1 MLVVEP
7 SKSKAKK
14 YLHMKNK
21 SNTANPVGRPETY
34 TYSDQ
39 WEQWI
44 EEWKFATVDID
55 GAVNLP
61 TIESLTLFLQDKLKE
76 SKKYISLNTVDTYGR
91 GEDAKPEFLGAL
103 QWIKCEQ
110 KKRLLNSGLSGDY
123 NSTIAKLIL
132 SSNHGMAEKT
142 EQTVK
147 ATVVMPSIEIDGEK
161 KEYKL
166 GN

>member
-1 MLVVEP
+1 MT
-7 SKSKAKK
+7 
-14 YLHMKNK
+14 
-21 SNTANPVGRPETY
+21 NTPNTPNPVGRPQKYNITDKWHE
-34 TYSDQ
+34 
-39 WEQWI
+39 WI
-44 EEWKFATVDID
+44 EEWKSVTID
-55 GAVNLP
+55 TDGEVNLP

-76 SKKYISLNTVDTYGR
+76 INKYICLNTVDTYGR

-142 EQTVK
+142 EQMVS
-147 ATVVMPSIEIDGEK
+147 VVAMPSIKVGG
-161 KEYKL
+161 KEL
-166 GN
+166 EFNIGNDVTKDS

>member
-1 MLVVEP
+1 MT
-7 SKSKAKK
+7 
-14 YLHMKNK
+14 
-21 SNTANPVGRPETY
+21 NTPNTPNPVGRPQKYNITDKWHE
-34 TYSDQ
+34 
-39 WEQWI
+39 WI
-44 EEWKFATVDID
+44 EEWKSVTID
-55 GAVNLP
+55 TDGEVNLP

-76 SKKYISLNTVDTYGR
+76 INKYISLNTVDTYGR

-142 EQTVK
+142 EQMVS
-147 ATVVMPSIEIDGEK
+147 VVAMPSIKVGG
-161 KEYKL
+161 KEL
-166 GN
+166 EFNIGNDVTKDS

>member
-1 MLVVEP
+1 MT
-7 SKSKAKK
+7 
-14 YLHMKNK
+14 
-21 SNTANPVGRPETY
+21 NTPNTPNTVGRPQKYNITDKWHE
-34 TYSDQ
+34 
-39 WEQWI
+39 WI
-44 EEWKFATVDID
+44 EEWKSVTID
-55 GAVNLP
+55 TDGEVNLP

-76 SKKYISLNTVDTYGR
+76 INKYISLNTVDTYGR

-142 EQTVK
+142 EQMVS
-147 ATVVMPSIEIDGEK
+147 VVAMPSIKVGG
-161 KEYKL
+161 KEL
-166 GN
+166 EFNIGNDITKDS